1 MSGSQGGVV
10 STTLTVDDGEFRR
23 SLDAAARLING
34 HVRAVEQAGRA
45 TLAMGQQA
53 DRAAG
58 QNRNFG
64 TILGNAG
71 FQVQDFAVQVQ
82 GGTSALTALS
92 QQGSQF
98 LGVFG
103 TGGAIAGAVLSVG
116 ILAAQL
122 LGLGKESE
130 QAAAEAK
137 KLADE
142 MGRNPAEQFAKAIEN
157 ANKAITGYVA
167 ITETAIDRT
176 RRLRQEQVGQSFEE
190 LSRRYPTILEEA
202 QKAEDAARKFI
213 QGDPQNIA
221 EARRMLGNPQGLS
234 RSQVDQLSAYVDRY
248 EELSSQANEARE
260 AANKLRESLADLSR
274 RRSADGTFDLGGLPF
289 GQPPEGSSRPRGGA
303 RTIDTVLRDAEALQS
318 AFDRVFD
325 GAETRAEEKISR
337 FADETSRA
345 TRNVDE
351 LANVGRE
358 FATVFTSAF
367 DGLATKGGK
376 LSDVLDR
383 LGLGVARILE
393 RQFITKP
400 LEAGLNSLLS
410 GVNLSGIF
418 SSIFGGGSAGGS
430 AGGTASF
437 GGFYADGGPV
447 SAGTSYIVGER
458 GPELFV
464 PNASGS
470 IVPNHALGG
479 STVFNIDARGA
490 EPGVE
495 ARIRAVLAQ
504 EAPRLS
510 AYVRGDLAA
519 RVNRGGSDALTFGRR
534 RT

>member
-1 MSGSQGGVV
+1 MSGSQSGGVV

-23 SLDAAARLING
+23 SLEAAARLING

-45 TLAMGQQA
+45 TVAMGQQA

-58 QNRNFG
+58 QGRNFG

-103 TGGAIAGAVLSVG
+103 TGGAIAGAVLTVG

-142 MGRNPAEQFAKAIEN
+142 IGRTPTEQFAKAMEN
-157 ANKAITGYVA
+157 ANKAISSYVA

-190 LSRRYPTILEEA
+190 ISRRYPTILEQA
-202 QKAEDAARKFI
+202 QQAEQAAQKFI
-213 QGDPQNIA
+213 QGDQQNIA
-221 EARRMLGNPQGLS
+221 EARRLLGNPQGLS
-234 RSQVDQLSAYVDRY
+234 RSQVDQLSAYVDQY
-248 EELSSQANEARE
+248 EELAAKGREARE
-260 AANKLRESLADLSR
+260 TANRLRESLADLSR
-274 RRSADGTFDLGGLPF
+274 RRNADGTFDIGGLPF
-289 GQPPEGSSRPRGGA
+289 GEAPETGSRPRGGGGGRSA
-303 RTIDTVLRDAEALQS
+303 VDTVRRDAEALQS

-325 GAETRAEEKISR
+325 GAENRAEERISR

-345 TRNVDE
+345 SRNVDE
-351 LANVGRE
+351 LASLGRD

-367 DGLATKGGK
+367 DGLTTQGGK

-383 LGLGVARILE
+383 LGLGLARILE

-400 LEAGLNSLLS
+400 LESALTDSLKEGGFLR
-410 GVNLSGIF
+410 GIF
-418 SSIFGGGSAGGS
+418 NSAGGALS
-430 AGGTASF
+430 DLL
-437 GGFYADGGPV
+437 GFRADGGPV
-447 SAGTSYIVGER
+447 AAGSPYIVGER

-464 PNASGS
+464 PNFSGT
-470 IVPNHALGG
+470 IVPNHAMGG
-479 STVFNIDARGA
+479 GAVFNIDARGA

-504 EAPRLS
+504 EAPKLS
-510 AYVRGDLAA
+510 AYVRGDLVA
-519 RVNRGGSDALTFGRR
+519 RVNRGGNDALTFGRR